1 MAAGAAV
8 NWGLNMGGCL
18 KRRSMA
24 ALSFVAFFWSSL
36 LVATP
41 AAKFKSQIK
50 ADWQSGYDLLQKA
63 GTAYFTRKGD
73 KDKLQIAYS
82 VVRNEHAEKVIVLVP
97 GFAESPYKYSELIYN
112 LFDDG
117 YSIATLSLRGM
128 GLSSRY
134 PKPSDME
141 KDLHLQTVHVRSA
154 SEYAADL
161 QTFIESVVDV
171 QFPTETKF
179 IFAHSTGG
187 FAAADYLARAKQ
199 SSIKAAVLNSP
210 LFRLPIS
217 TFNYI
222 VLGTGSLLFSSQ
234 WPPYPLRETFDA
246 KAATFADNTDTNDQT
261 RWGIY
266 NKFLTDN
273 TQLIQSPPSRNW
285 IQAIQAATAEKELK
299 RIAKGLTIPM
309 LLLQA
314 GQDKYVDIA
323 GQNDL
328 LAHHKAAK
336 LKNVTLKKFPTAYH
350 SIWRGKDY
358 EEVHELILKH
368 LK

>member
-1 MAAGAAV
+1 
-8 NWGLNMGGCL
+8 MGGRL
-18 KRRSMA
+18 VRRRSVA
-24 ALSFVAFFWSSL
+24 AFSFVAFFWSAL
-36 LVATP
+36 LAATP
-41 AAKFKSQIK
+41 AAKFKSQIR

-63 GTAYFTRKGD
+63 GTSYFTRAGD

-82 VVRNEHAEKVIVLVP
+82 LVKKENADKVIVLVP
-97 GFAESPYKYSELIYN
+97 GFAESPYKYSELIFN
-112 LFDDG
+112 LWDDG
-117 YSIATLSLRGM
+117 YSIAAISLRGM

-134 PKPSDME
+134 PQPSDMD
-141 KDLHLQTVHVRSA
+141 KDLHMQTVHIRNA

-161 QTFIESVVDV
+161 QTFIQTIVDV

-179 IFAHSTGG
+179 IFGHSTGG
-187 FAAADYLARAKQ
+187 FAAADYLATAKK
-199 SSIKAAVLNSP
+199 SSIKAAILNSP

-222 VLGTGSLLFSSQ
+222 ILGTGSMLFASQ
-234 WPPYPLRETFDA
+234 WPPYPLRETFDPTG
-246 KAATFADNTDTNDQT
+246 ATFAENTDTNDET

-273 TQLIQSPPSRNW
+273 SQLIQSPPSRNW
-285 IQAIQAATAEKELK
+285 IQALQTATAAKELK
-299 RIAKGLTIPM
+299 RIAKGLAIPV

-314 GQDKYVDIA
+314 GQDKYVDVT

-328 LAHHKAAK
+328 LTQHKTTK
-336 LKNVTLKKFPTAYH
+336 LENLTIKKFPTAYH
-350 SIWRGKDY
+350 SIWRGKNF

>member
-1 MAAGAAV
+1 
-8 NWGLNMGGCL
+8 MGGRL
-18 KRRSMA
+18 FRQRSIA
-24 ALSFVAFFWSSL
+24 ALSFVAFFWSAL
-36 LVATP
+36 LAATP

-50 ADWQSGYDLLQKA
+50 ADWRSGYDLLQNA
-63 GTAYFTRKGD
+63 GTSYFTRTGD
-73 KDKLQIAYS
+73 KDKLKIAYS
-82 VVRNEHAEKVIVLVP
+82 VVKKENSDKVIVLVP
-97 GFAESPYKYSELIYN
+97 GFAESPYKYSELIFN
-112 LFDDG
+112 LWDDG
-117 YSIATLSLRGM
+117 YSIAAISLRGM

-141 KDLHLQTVHVRSA
+141 KDLHTQTVHIRAA

-161 QTFIESVVDV
+161 QTFIETIVDV
-171 QFPTETKF
+171 QFPEQAKY
-179 IFAHSTGG
+179 IFGHSTGG
-187 FAAADYLARAKQ
+187 FAAADYLATAKK

-234 WPPYPLRETFDA
+234 WPPYPLRETFDP
-246 KAATFADNTDTNDQT
+246 KAATFAENTDTNDET
-261 RWGIY
+261 RWDIY
-266 NKFLTDN
+266 NQFLTDN
-273 TQLIQSPPSRNW
+273 TQLIQGPPSRNW
-285 IQAIQAATAEKELK
+285 IQAVQTATSEKELK
-299 RIAKGLTIPM
+299 RIAKGLAIPV

-328 LAHHKAAK
+328 LKHHKSAN
-336 LKNVTLKKFPTAYH
+336 LKNVTLKKLPTAYH
-350 SIWRGKDY
+350 SIWRGKDF

>member
-1 MAAGAAV
+1 
-8 NWGLNMGGCL
+8 MGGHL
-18 KRRSMA
+18 IGLRSIA
-24 ALSFVAFFWSSL
+24 AFSFVAFFWSAVLS
-36 LVATP
+36 ATP
-41 AAKFKSQIK
+41 TAKTKSQIQ
-50 ADWQSGYDLLQKA
+50 ADWQSGYNLLQKA
-63 GTAYFTRKGD
+63 GTSYFTRTGD

-82 VVRNEHAEKVIVLVP
+82 LVKQEDSDKVIVLVP
-97 GFAESPYKYSELIYN
+97 GFAESPYKYSELISS

-117 YSIATLSLRGM
+117 YSIAALSLRGM

-134 PKPSDME
+134 PQPSDMDKE
-141 KDLHLQTVHVRSA
+141 LHTQTVHIRNA

-161 QTFIESVVDV
+161 QTFIETVVDV

-187 FAAADYLARAKQ
+187 FAAADYLATAKK
-199 SSIKAAVLNSP
+199 SSIKAAILNSP

-234 WPPYPLRETFDA
+234 WPPYPLRETFDP
-246 KAATFADNTDTNDQT
+246 KTATFAENTDTNDET
-261 RWGIY
+261 RWSIY
-266 NKFLTDN
+266 TQFLTDN
-273 TQLIQSPPSRNW
+273 SQLIQSPPSRNW
-285 IQAIQAATAEKELK
+285 IQAIQTATAEKELK
-299 RIAKGLTIPM
+299 RIAKGISIPV
-309 LLLQA
+309 LVLQA

-328 LAHHKAAK
+328 LQHHRNAK
-336 LKNVTLKKFPTAYH
+336 LKNLTLQKFPTAYH
-350 SIWRGKDY
+350 SIWRGKDF
-358 EEVHELILKH
+358 EQVHELILKR